1 MLLERQK
8 QRGFIDVLFHL
19 RERMSEIGVARP
31 LDTIDLEFA
40 DQLAQMR
47 HSLQQHASF
56 VFGRHANGI
65 LTSRD
70 CAADKKFQRTAALRV
85 IY

>member
-1 MLLERQK
+1 MLLEGQE

-31 LDTIDLEFA
+31 LDTIDFELA

-47 HSLQQHASF
+47 DSLQQHPGF
-56 VFGRHANGI
+56 VFGRHAYGI

-70 CAADKKFQRTAALRV
+70 RARGKKFQRTVRLGV